1 MLHSN
6 ASCATGECC
15 DLSTCHPRTAGT
27 ICRKAEEECDLPEYC
42 TGESEYCPQDY
53 FKRDTELCDDGKA
66 YCYEGACQSHTDQC
80 KLLWG
85 PSGHS
90 MDECYIKNL
99 EGTRHGNCG
108 YDRLNT
114 TYRNCSKEDIMCGLL
129 QCRHLNEILEFGME
143 SVALLSHSFITHK
156 KSVIPCR
163 TAIIDLGLQSVDP
176 GLTPNGAI
184 CGVGKM
190 CVRQKCLSVESLRV
204 SGVGV
209 DCPENCNGHGKC
221 DNKGHCH
228 CDAGFAPP
236 LCNSPGHG
244 GSEFSGPAANPNG
257 MSFIDQLLGRIL
269 NIFFTIFFQRVV
281 ASCASCTFFSW
292 EWFRS

>member
-15 DLSTCHPRTAGT
+15 DLNTCHPRTAGT
-27 ICRKAEEECDLPEYC
+27 ECRSADGECDLPEYC

-53 FKRDTELCDDGKA
+53 FKRDTELCADGKA
-66 YCYEGACQSHTDQC
+66 YCYEGTCQSHTDQC

-108 YDRLNT
+108 YDRLNS
-114 TYRNCSKEDIMCGLL
+114 TYRNCSREDIMCGLL

-176 GLTPNGAI
+176 GLTPNGAM
-184 CGVGKM
+184 CGEGKM
-190 CVRQKCLSVESLRV
+190 CIRQKCSSIESLRA
-204 SGVGV
+204 SGIGL

-244 GSEFSGPAANPNG
+244 GSGFSGPASNPNG
-257 MSFIDQLLGRIL
+257 MSFRIHLLIRI
-269 NIFFTIFFQRVV
+269 
-281 ASCASCTFFSW
+281 
-292 EWFRS
+292 